1 MTTKDTRIDELTGAE
16 YQLNWQ
22 IKDKKENIVSA
33 AKWLRG
39 ELDDLINRLSTDGRV
54 INSLGVLQG
63 NGPALDRLIGE
74 YATLLEVRKTMFPK
88 DEGKKS

>member
-1 MTTKDTRIDELTGAE
+1 MTTKETRLDELTGAE

-22 IKDKKENIVSA
+22 IKNKQEQIIDS

-39 ELDDLINRLSTDGRV
+39 ELDDLINRLSKDGR
-54 INSLGVLQG
+54 ITNSLGVLQG

-74 YATLLEVRKTMFPK
+74 YATLLEMKKTIFPK
-88 DEGKKS
+88 KEDAKS